1 MQKSF
6 EVQNLKCGGCANT
19 ITKKLSKNYDNVT
32 VDPESKTVS
41 LELEEGQEEAVK
53 NELKELGYPVVGEA
67 MGFFESTGAKA
78 KSFVSCA
85 IGKIDK

>member
-1 MQKSF
+1 MQKIF

-19 ITKKLSKNYDNVT
+19 ITKKLSPLYKNVS
-32 VDPESKTVS
+32 VSPENKTVS
-41 LELEEGQEEAVK
+41 IEFEEGHEEEIK
-53 NELKELGYPVVGEA
+53 NTLKELGYPVVGEE

-85 IGKIDK
+85 IGKIGK